1 MVKEYFN
8 KEPNK
13 GINPDEAVA
22 YGAAVQGGI
31 LSGVVVNGTNGVIID
46 ATPLSLGIETTG
58 GVFSELIH
66 RQSSIPTKKSQVFST
81 AADNQDRVL
90 IQVGIFN
97 EI

>member
-13 GINPDEAVA
+13 SVNPDEAVA
-22 YGAAVQGGI
+22 YGAAIQGGI
-31 LSGVVVNGTNGVIID
+31 LSGVVANGTGVVID
-46 ATPLSLGIETTG
+46 ATPLTLGIETTG

-66 RQSSIPTKKSQVFST
+66 RQTSIPTKRSQVFST

-90 IQVGIFN
+90 IQVSRTCC
-97 EI
+97 